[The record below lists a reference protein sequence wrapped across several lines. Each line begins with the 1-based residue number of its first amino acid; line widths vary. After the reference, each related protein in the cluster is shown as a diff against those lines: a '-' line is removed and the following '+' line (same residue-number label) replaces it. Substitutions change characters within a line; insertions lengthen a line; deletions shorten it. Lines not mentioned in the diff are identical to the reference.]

1 MPVIISTGI
10 VDLIEVVEAIETAKV
25 ARYQELA
32 ILYYVS
38 SYLVSADVGNIKTV
52 IIIQRQFNIAAK
64 TSEHTLNKT
73 TSIIANTL
81 STYTIKSTLL

>member
-1 MPVIISTGI
+1 MIIFTGI

-32 ILYYVS
+32 ILHYVS

-64 TSEHTLNKT
+64 NSEYTLNKT
-73 TSIIANTL
+73 TSIITNTL
-81 STYTIKSTLL
+81 STYIIKSILL

>member
-1 MPVIISTGI
+1 MIISTGI
-10 VDLIEVVEAIETAKV
+10 VDLIEIVETTKV

-32 ILYYVS
+32 ILHYVS

-52 IIIQRQFNIAAK
+52 IMIQRQFNIAARI
-64 TSEHTLNKT
+64 SEHTLNKT

-81 STYTIKSTLL
+81 STYIIKSTLL